1 MEPLTDLEAAALGCI
16 HSNQPC
22 TAHLIRRRFRQ
33 SPSARFSDSAG
44 SVYPM
49 VRRLEKRGALA
60 SRLQEDGR
68 RKVRYYTCT
77 NSGRKALR
85 EWIRP
90 PFPAAVSVTVDPLR
104 TRMLYLGLLTPMQR
118 AAWLDEAERVL
129 SSHLEEV
136 GHFASS
142 SDQQHDP
149 FFELARE
156 NSRLEVKAR
165 LKWIRFARKRLLA
178 NGLLE
183 ESADDCVV

>member
-16 HSNQPC
+16 HHNQPC
-22 TAHLIRRRFRQ
+22 TAHLIRTRFRQ

-60 SRLQEDGR
+60 SRLQKEGR

-104 TRMLYLGLLTPMQR
+104 TRMLYLELLTPKQR
-118 AAWLDEAERVL
+118 AVWLDQAEQVL
-129 SSHLEEV
+129 ERHLDET

-142 SDQQHDP
+142 PDQQDDP
-149 FFELARE
+149 FLELARQ
-156 NSRLEVKAR
+156 NALLEVKAR
-165 LKWIRFARKRLLA
+165 LKWIRLARKRLRDA
-178 NGLLE
+178 GLLPE
-183 ESADDCVV
+183 